1 MKKNLPSVFLALF
14 IALFWVVSCQKDPE
28 PTPTPEPTQDT
39 ITSDTVT
46 PVVPADT
53 ITPVNPG
60 DTVTPIVPGD
70 TITPVVPGDTLD
82 PSTYDTIPG
91 RKVWFSI
98 GLWPVNSGH
107 QGIHYPTK
115 DTIEF
120 YANHPGCDTI
130 KLLWAIP
137 QNLTAGWTPDAFRSP
152 RDTLKALFRMSPKIY
167 GGKKIYV
174 NKNYG
179 GASIPCADSMN
190 ISKLGMTECDSAIF
204 AGWGYRPMRV
214 TGGKTR

>member
-14 IALFWVVSCQKDPE
+14 IAMFWVISCQKDPE
-28 PTPTPEPTQDT
+28 PTPNPEPTPDT

-60 DTVTPIVPGD
+60 DTVTPI
-70 TITPVVPGDTLD
+70 VPGDTLD

-137 QNLTAGWTPDAFRSP
+137 PNLTAGWTPDVFRSP

-167 GGKKIYV
+167 GEKRFMLIKIM
-174 NKNYG
+174 
-179 GASIPCADSMN
+179 GAQVFHVRIQ
-190 ISKLGMTECDSAIF
+190 
-204 AGWGYRPMRV
+204 
-214 TGGKTR
+214 